1 MAPEVDSWIPEVQ
14 RGLTGTNDWK
24 RPRKQPETQSSLW
37 MTSCLPDRA
46 VDVGIMFQI
55 PIGNYEVKLG
65 DKKIFD
71 LPVKFHRLFQEIE
84 KSKYIINLVDD
95 TYEDDVQQYDEKT
108 WLNAIKFVCD
118 YTISIYNFSKK
129 VIPPPQILHGPE
141 GGIDVLWKSKRYRL
155 LINIP
160 YFENQLAS
168 FYGDNYNR
176 NTVKGTFEISNINTG
191 VLMSI
196 LSIF

>member
-1 MAPEVDSWIPEVQ
+1 MDTAVESWIPGVQ

-24 RPRKQPETQSSLW
+24 RPRKQPEILSSLW
-37 MTSCLPDRA
+37 KTSCLPDRA
-46 VDVGIMFQI
+46 VKGGIMFEI
-55 PIGNYEVKLG
+55 PIWDYEIKLG
-65 DKKIFD
+65 DKKICD

-108 WLNAIKFVCD
+108 WLNAIKFICD
-118 YTISIYNFSKK
+118 YTISLYKFSRK

-141 GGIDVLWKSKRYRL
+141 GGIDFLWKSKRYRL

-160 YFENQLAS
+160 CFENQLAS

-176 NTVKGTFEISNINTG
+176 NTVKGTFETSNINMG